1 MTGFMKRI
9 EFLRQQIKHY
19 QYPVVIIETGQCF
32 DTDVDLITYLLKNG
46 ANTPD
51 GRIVRYSKP
60 DEDDIDP
67 FSMSLYELIDGMIQ
81 ADTVII
87 DDI

>member
-1 MTGFMKRI
+1 MTAFMKRI
-9 EFLRQQIKHY
+9 EFIRQQLKDC
-19 QYPVVIIETGQCF
+19 QYPVVIIETGQRF
-32 DTDVDLITYLLKNG
+32 DSDADLITYLLKNG

-60 DEDDIDP
+60 DKGDIDP
-67 FSMSLYELIDGMIQ
+67 FSMSLYEFIDSMIE

>member
-9 EFLRQQIKHY
+9 EFLRQQIKDY

-32 DTDVDLITYLLKNG
+32 DTDADLITYLLKNG

-51 GRIVRYSKP
+51 GRIIKYNRP
-60 DEDDIDP
+60 DVGEIDP
-67 FSMSLYELIDGMIQ
+67 FSMSLYEFIDRMIQ